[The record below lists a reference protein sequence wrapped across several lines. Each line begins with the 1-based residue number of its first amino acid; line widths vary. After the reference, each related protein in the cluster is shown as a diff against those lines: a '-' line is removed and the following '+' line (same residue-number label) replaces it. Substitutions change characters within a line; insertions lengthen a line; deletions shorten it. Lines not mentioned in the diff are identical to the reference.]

1 MSHVPFVDGSPAAAP
16 YFVTLGVGT
25 IGFLLCVWI
34 GLVIRRKL
42 KDRSV
47 ETMTRQGK
55 RRYLLGRKTTKS
67 TSIPDVDDILGP
79 LTWVQ
84 MRPQFL
90 GRVLP
95 GLYK

>member
-42 KDRSV
+42 KDGNLELMSGH
-47 ETMTRQGK
+47 GK
-55 RRYLLGRKTTKS
+55 RISFLRGKTIQS
-67 TSIPDVDDILGP
+67 TGIPDVDDILGP
-79 LTWVQ
+79 LTWV
-84 MRPQFL
+84 PD
-90 GRVLP
+90 VP
-95 GLYK
+95 VATSAHITV